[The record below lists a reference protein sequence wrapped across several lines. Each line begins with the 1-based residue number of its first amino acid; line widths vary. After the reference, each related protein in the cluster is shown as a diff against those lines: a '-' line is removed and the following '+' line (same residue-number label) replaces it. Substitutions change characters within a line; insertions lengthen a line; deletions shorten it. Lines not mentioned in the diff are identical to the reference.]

1 MTFAWPW
8 MLLALLVLPLLV
20 VRYRRLQAR
29 RGSRTDRLAAAGLS
43 PVSTSS
49 GGGGRERSGRAWV
62 RSVTPVLFLAAL
74 ALLLVGLARPQAAV
88 AQPHRDGTV
97 VLAFDVSSS
106 MAAQDVTPTR
116 IEAAKA
122 AARTFVMRQPS
133 TIKVG
138 VVAFGES
145 GLIMQQPSTD
155 RTSVLAAIDRLT
167 PQGGTSLG
175 RGMQTSLGVI
185 VGRTV
190 QLTQTD
196 GSLETTGPDLGYH
209 GSAAVVLLTDGENTA
224 APDPLQVARI
234 ASGAG
239 VKVFTI
245 GLGSPQGT
253 VLTVDGF
260 QIATA
265 LDEPLLRQIAS
276 TTDGAYYSATDRRSL
291 TTVYDSI
298 HPTWTVEVKRI
309 EITAL
314 FAGAAGLLL
323 VVGACLSLIR
333 TGRVIQP

>member
-8 MLLALLVLPLLV
+8 MLITLVALPFLVL
-20 VRYRRLQAR
+20 RYRRLVAR
-29 RGSRTDRLAAAGLS
+29 RASRADRLVAAGLS
-43 PVSTSS
+43 SVGAASARTRR
-49 GGGGRERSGRAWV
+49 GWV
-62 RSVTPVLFLAAL
+62 RHATPALFLAAL
-74 ALLLVGLARPQAAV
+74 ALLLSALARPEAAV

-97 VLAFDVSSS
+97 ILAFDVSSS
-106 MAAQDVTPTR
+106 MAADDVTPTR

-122 AARTFVMRQPS
+122 AARSFVMRQPG
-133 TIKVG
+133 TIRVG

-145 GLIMQQPSTD
+145 GLIMQRPSTD

-175 RGMQTSLGVI
+175 RGMQTALSVI

-190 QLTQTD
+190 QLAQED
-196 GSLETTGPDLGYH
+196 GSVETTGPDLGYH
-209 GSAAVVLLTDGENTA
+209 GSAVVVLLTDGENTA

-245 GLGSPQGT
+245 GLGSPQGA
-253 VLTVDGF
+253 VLSVDGF

-265 LDEPLLRQIAS
+265 LDEPMLRQIAS
-276 TTDGAYYSATDRRSL
+276 TTDGTYFSATDRQSL
-291 TTVYDSI
+291 TRVYDSI
-298 HPTWTVEVKRI
+298 HPTLTVEVKRI

-314 FAGAAGLLL
+314 FAGAAALLL
-323 VVGACLSLIR
+323 LTGASLSLVR